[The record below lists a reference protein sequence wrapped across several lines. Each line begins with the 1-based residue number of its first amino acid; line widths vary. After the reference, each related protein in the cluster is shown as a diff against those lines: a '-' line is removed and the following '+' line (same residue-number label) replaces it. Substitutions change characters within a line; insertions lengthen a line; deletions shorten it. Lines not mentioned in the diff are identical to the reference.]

1 MELIEPDL
9 LVQKLK
15 GLLKGA
21 KKSVKI
27 ASAWMRREAL
37 NEVLG
42 EIGNNVKVEVILRT
56 SEIGDLKITDCGVFQ
71 ILEKL
76 RAAIYLSDRL
86 HSKFVVVDEE
96 VAVVGSANLTALG
109 LNLTNGNLETVLLID
124 EPNTVKELSNHFERL
139 KKEAFPL
146 KGELLGFAVN
156 PSSVYEFEFVSFK
169 EIKLHS
175 FVAAPTSEGKL
186 LGEVVSVKSFHP
198 KLFNPNGCGFQNG
211 ELWEFIANT
220 KNCERWKEAL
230 LFSAERSSSPFYSAK
245 VKVLALKTER
255 GWGSNFLPVKAGS
268 PVFEAAE
275 DFVKEFLLQNG
286 EGKRQKLPLEVGST
300 SGLKKV
306 YVDFGEILR
315 RHLAVLGTTGSGKS
329 YFVKLLLKELSTSPF
344 EGKIHI
350 LDPHGEY
357 GEVLKPLYG
366 EQLKEVVLENTLLP
380 LSGDEF
386 ENLLKEL
393 GFGYYISGS
402 SSVAKKNRD
411 LIHRFFSPSLRGS
424 HLYQKPLEELI
435 KELNLSGNHDRLREL
450 LMELFGEKA
459 LKNQPEVLKVLDKNL
474 QKEPKVTVWN
484 FKRVDHTRMQANI
497 AALILKTLLTKAR
510 REPTPRLLVVE
521 EAHIFAPEKGYGK
534 VPADRENLSLSLLK
548 RLAAEGRK
556 FNLGLTVISQR
567 AAQVSKYV
575 LSQANSVA
583 LFRTLSAPDL
593 EACRSYLPL
602 SEQTIQILPLLS
614 VGEAI
619 LSGLF
624 VPTALRVRVKS
635 F

>member
-1 MELIEPDL
+1 MELIEPNL
-9 LVQKLK
+9 LAQKLK
-15 GLLKGA
+15 ELLKRS

-27 ASAWMRREAL
+27 ASAWVRREAL

-42 EIGNNVKVEVILRT
+42 KIGNDVKVEVILRT
-56 SEIGDLKITDCGVFQ
+56 SEVGDLKITDCGVFQ

-76 RAAIYLSDRL
+76 RADIYLSDRL
-86 HSKFVVVDEE
+86 HSKFVVVDDE
-96 VAVVGSANLTALG
+96 VALVGSANLTALG

-124 EPNTVKELSNHFERL
+124 EPKAVKELSNHFERL
-139 KKEAFPL
+139 KKEAFRL
-146 KGELLGFAVN
+146 RGELLGFVLN
-156 PSSVYEFEFVSFK
+156 PPSVYEFEFVSFK
-169 EIKLHS
+169 EVKLHS
-175 FVAAPTSEGKL
+175 FVAIPTSDGKL
-186 LGEVVSVKSFHP
+186 LGKVVSVKSFHP
-198 KLFNPNGCGFQNG
+198 KLFNLNGCGFQNG
-211 ELWEFIANT
+211 ELWELIANT

-245 VKVLALKTER
+245 VKVLALKTEG
-255 GWGSNFLPVKAGS
+255 GWVSNFFPIKAGS
-268 PVFEAAE
+268 PVFEANE
-275 DFVKEFLLQNG
+275 DFVKNFLLQNG

-300 SGLKKV
+300 ADLKKV
-306 YVDFGEILR
+306 YVDFEEILR
-315 RHLAVLGTTGSGKS
+315 RHLAVLGATGSGKS

-357 GEVLKPLYG
+357 GEVLKPFYG
-366 EQLKEVVLENTLLP
+366 KKLNEVVLENTLLP
-380 LSGDEF
+380 LTGDEF
-386 ENLLKEL
+386 EELLKEL

-402 SSVAKKNRD
+402 SSVAKHNRD
-411 LIHRFFSPSLRGS
+411 LIHRSFSPSLRGS
-424 HLYQKPLEELI
+424 QLYQKPLEELL
-435 KELNLSGNHDRLREL
+435 KELNLSGDNDKL
-450 LMELFGEKA
+450 LDLLKELFGEKA
-459 LKNQPEVLKVLDKNL
+459 LQNQPEVLKVLDKNL

-510 REPTPRLLVVE
+510 RESTPRLLVVE
-521 EAHIFAPEKGYGK
+521 EAHIFAPEKGYGEL
-534 VPADRENLSLSLLK
+534 PADRENLSLSLLK

-556 FNLGLTVISQR
+556 FNLGLIIVSQR
-567 AAQVSKYV
+567 VAQVSKYV

-602 SEQTIQILPLLS
+602 SEQTVHILPLLS
-614 VGEAI
+614 VGEAF

-624 VPTALRVRVKS
+624 VPIPLRVKVKS